1 MNDLL
6 AATPLEPTSSCSMNE
21 AMDNSMTEHVEAFYG
36 AGHLDITTL

>member
-21 AMDNSMTEHVEAFYG
+21 AMDNSMTERVEAFYRG
-36 AGHLDITTL
+36 VTSGKFRL